1 MRPNWISLKWRRPR
15 NHFFTESK
23 WDWWWIWRSRKSS
36 PNDSRAARTL
46 KIDEGT
52 NSIVISE
59 TNKKIIRWPGERNN
73 VKRDENNSLIWS
85 YGKFS
90 FKVEGINIQLMTSD
104 YAYAAT
110 TYRNEQQIPV
120 IRISG
125 ENLITRITV
134 NDK

>member
-1 MRPNWISLKWRRPR
+1 ME
-15 NHFFTESK
+15 TQ
-23 WDWWWIWRSRKSS
+23 KSTAS
-36 PNDSRAARTL
+36 DSRASRIL
-46 KIDEGT
+46 KIDDST
-52 NSIVISE
+52 NTVVISE
-59 TNKKIIRWPGERNN
+59 TDKRIIRWPGERNH
-73 VKRDENNSLIWS
+73 VKRDENNSLTWS
-85 YGKFS
+85 HGKFS
-90 FKVEGINIQLMTSD
+90 FRVEGINIKLMTSD

>member
-1 MRPNWISLKWRRPR
+1 MGLLCINIL
-15 NHFFTESK
+15 
-23 WDWWWIWRSRKSS
+23 IVS

-90 FKVEGINIQLMTSD
+90 FKVEGINIKLMTSD